1 MPRAPRCPPGLGSS
15 DHRGREWH
23 LRGEEITERHG
34 ATYVHLDKGNVAQA
48 RNRGVEQAGQVDAVA
63 FLDDDVV
70 PHAGWLERI
79 VAPILAG
86 DADATIGG
94 IHVVT
99 DSDIDPRFHAYYV
112 DTAYAL
118 DPEQPFLAGL
128 NMAVRPDAFQ
138 AVGGFICECAPRDS
152 NPKPAETFLSKARTR
167 KKSDYSW

>member
-1 MPRAPRCPPGLGSS
+1 MVENGTSVAK
-15 DHRGREWH
+15 
-23 LRGEEITERHG
+23 EITERHG
-34 ATYVHLDKGNVAQA
+34 ATYVHLDEGNVAQA
-48 RNRGVEQAGQVDAVA
+48 RNRGVEEAGQVDAVA

-86 DADATIGG
+86 SADATIGG

-99 DSDIDPRFHAYYV
+99 DSDTDPRFCAYV

-128 NMAVRPDAFQ
+128 NMAVRPDSFQ
-138 AVGGFICECAPRDS
+138 AVGGFICECAPREHQDQEELGYPLLDASKVFGVIDS
-152 NPKPAETFLSKARTR
+152 
-167 KKSDYSW
+167 DC

>member
-1 MPRAPRCPPGLGSS
+1 M
-15 DHRGREWH
+15 
-23 LRGEEITERHG
+23 
-34 ATYVHLDKGNVAQA
+34 
-48 RNRGVEQAGQVDAVA
+48 
-63 FLDDDVV
+63 

-128 NMAVRPDAFQ
+128 NMAVRPDSFQ
-138 AVGGFICECAPRDS
+138 AVGGFICECAPRDL
-152 NPKPAETFLSKARTR
+152 NPKPAEKFPRNTRTR
-167 KKSDYSW
+167 KNLYSPC